1 MTIIKWRPGRAGYR
15 FDPFSEM
22 QRLQH
27 EMHRIYNTL
36 TGTWEAVRPAGVY
49 PHLNITED
57 EDNYYVRA
65 ELPGVDPE
73 DIEITTQ
80 ENDLIISGE
89 RKIPVE
95 GENVSYHRRE
105 RKASSFRRITSLPTH
120 IDSSKVAAVCKNGLL
135 TITLPKAPE
144 VKARQIEVK
153 PV

>member
-1 MTIIKWRPGRAGYR
+1 MTIIKWRPGRPGYR

-22 QRLQH
+22 QRLQR

-36 TGTWEAVRPAGVY
+36 ARTQEGSRAAGVY

-80 ENDLIISGE
+80 NNDLIINGE
-89 RKIPVE
+89 RKIPPE
-95 GENVSYHRRE
+95 GKNV
-105 RKASSFRRITSLPTH
+105 
-120 IDSSKVAAVCKNGLL
+120 
-135 TITLPKAPE
+135 
-144 VKARQIEVK
+144 
-153 PV
+153 

>member
-80 ENDLIISGE
+80 ENDLTINGE

-105 RKASSFRRITSLPTH
+105 REAGSFRRIISLPTQ
-120 IDSSKVAAVCKNGLL
+120 IDSGKVAAVCQNGLL

-153 PV
+153 PA

>member
-1 MTIIKWRPGRAGYR
+1 MTIIKWRPGRSGSR

-22 QRLQH
+22 QRLQR

-36 TGTWEAVRPAGVY
+36 AGTQEGSRAAGVY

-57 EDNYYVRA
+57 EDSYYVRA

-80 ENDLIISGE
+80 DNDLIINGE
-89 RKIPVE
+89 RKIPPE
-95 GENVSYHRRE
+95 GTNVSYHRRE
-105 RKASSFRRITSLPTH
+105 REAGSFRRITSLPNP

-135 TITLPKAPE
+135 TITLPKAPA
-144 VKARQIEVK
+144 VKARQIDVK
-153 PV
+153 PA

>member
-1 MTIIKWRPGRAGYR
+1 MTIIKWRPFRPGYR

-22 QRLQH
+22 QRLQR

-36 TGTWEAVRPAGVY
+36 AGTQAASRAAGVY

-80 ENDLIISGE
+80 DNDLIINGE
-89 RKIPVE
+89 RKIPPE
-95 GENVSYHRRE
+95 GEKVSYHRRE
-105 RKASSFRRITSLPTH
+105 REAGSFRRITSLPAH
-120 IDSSKVAAVCKNGLL
+120 IDSSKVTAVCKNGLL
-135 TITLPKAPE
+135 TVTLPKAPE
-144 VKARQIEVK
+144 VKARQIDVK
-153 PV
+153 PA